1 KPSGMS
7 LSLKAPGICTGWKF
21 ESKTSMFP
29 VWKLVAKRKAPASLK
44 PIASPLYT
52 APDAELCTAMTAWFA
67 STLLFQP
74 AIVPSSVAKSS
85 VAGPELAPEEITKPV
100 VALVATP
107 VGAEVPVPA
116 GVGIVTA
123 ACTDWPVASYG
134 VASPAPFSATHSPLL
149 VPSVMPH
156 GFTRLASVCAAGA
169 LPRLAKTAGSS
180 VTRFVCVNVT
190 AGTSRLSSSST
201 LGRSGLGHGA
211 DLLREG
217 RWEARNVPNMMY
229 LLCRYVRIVLKWAGR
244 RAITRRDRPSSFY
257 FQRK

>member
-1 KPSGMS
+1 
-7 LSLKAPGICTGWKF
+7 
-21 ESKTSMFP
+21 MFP

-52 APDAELCTAMTAWFA
+52 APDAELFTAMTAWVA

-85 VAGPELAPEEITKPV
+85 VAGPDLVPEEMTKPV

-123 ACTDWPVASYG
+123 AWTDWPVAAYG

-156 GFTRLASVCAAGA
+156 GFTRLASVCAAGVK
-169 LPRLAKTAGSS
+169 PKLASTAWLS

-190 AGTSRLSSSST
+190 AGTRRLSSSST
-201 LGRSGLGHGA
+201 LGRSGREHGA
-211 DLLREG
+211 HLLCER
-217 RWEARNVPNMMY
+217 RREARPNMMY

-244 RAITRRDRPSSFY
+244 RHYAQGP
-257 FQRK
+257 